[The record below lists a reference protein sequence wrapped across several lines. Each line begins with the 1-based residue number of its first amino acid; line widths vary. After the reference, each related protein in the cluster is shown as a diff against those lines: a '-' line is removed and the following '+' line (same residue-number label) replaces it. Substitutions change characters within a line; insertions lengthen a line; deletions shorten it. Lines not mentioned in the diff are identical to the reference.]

1 MVLSIFNRKHSEISP
16 PPVLPKEDY
25 EVIQLEDSFPTLP
38 LVTEYHYALINN
50 ARDGGKP
57 LDALFAANA
66 GLWICPCCET
76 INGGSRCV
84 SCQKPR

>member
-25 EVIQLEDSFPTLP
+25 EVIQLEDSFPTMP

-50 ARDGGKP
+50 ALCFQPTDIY
-57 LDALFAANA
+57 LNL
-66 GLWICPCCET
+66 
-76 INGGSRCV
+76 
-84 SCQKPR
+84 

>member
-1 MVLSIFNRKHSEISP
+1 MVLSIFNRKHPELSH
-16 PPVLPKEDY
+16 PPVLPKDDY

-50 ARDGGKP
+50 ARDGEKP

-76 INGGSRCV
+76 INGGSSCV